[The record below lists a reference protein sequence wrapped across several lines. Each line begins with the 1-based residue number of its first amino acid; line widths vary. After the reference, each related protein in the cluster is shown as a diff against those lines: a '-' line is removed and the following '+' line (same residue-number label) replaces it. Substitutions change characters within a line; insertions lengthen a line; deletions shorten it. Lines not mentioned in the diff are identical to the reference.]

1 MSEKWKWASRGRPAH
16 EASVDQ
22 KVNIK
27 KEDEKELRTLESEND
42 QMNKDLI
49 YLEVRMSQTMHMLF
63 WVSS

>member
-1 MSEKWKWASRGRPAH
+1 MSEKWKWASRGRHDH

-49 YLEVRMSQTMHMLF
+49 YLEVRMSQTMHRLF

>member
-27 KEDEKELRTLESEND
+27 KDEKELRTLESEKD

-49 YLEVRMSQTMHMLF
+49 YLEVRMSQTMHRLF

>member
-27 KEDEKELRTLESEND
+27 KDEKELRTLESEKD

-49 YLEVRMSQTMHMLF
+49 YLEVRMSQTMHRLF
-63 WVSS
+63 RVSS

>member
-16 EASVDQ
+16 EASVNQ

-27 KEDEKELRTLESEND
+27 KDEKELRTLESEKD

-49 YLEVRMSQTMHMLF
+49 YLEVRMSQTMHRLF